1 MVYNSS
7 MKRLKTY
14 FLHFIISSFLIVV
27 PCTAAFAEPA
37 PEGFPPLP
45 PGQELPEGDSSDKKP
60 CPPPPPMDH
69 DNIINYRGSRTY
81 NETLPLKV
89 TQVKCNRIAESLV
102 CVEVFFNQSINPRSV
117 KPNSL
122 IINNS
127 QLPFGTRF
135 TFNKKGNTI
144 KIKVYT
150 TGDSFKLR
158 VQDIR
163 SFNGFLVEP
172 IEILTEVER

>member
-27 PCTAAFAEPA
+27 PCTAAFAEPE

-45 PGQELPEGDSSDKKP
+45 PGQGLQEEDSSEKKL
-60 CPPPPPMDH
+60 PPRPPMDS

-81 NETLPLKV
+81 SEELPLKV
-89 TQVKCNRIAESLV
+89 TLVKTQRIADDLV
-102 CVEVFFNQSINPRSV
+102 CVEVLFNQSINPRSV
-117 KPNSL
+117 RPNSF
-122 IINNS
+122 IINNT
-127 QLPFGTRF
+127 QLPLGTRF

-144 KIKVYT
+144 KLMVYT
-150 TGDSFKLR
+150 TGNTFKLR
-158 VQDIR
+158 VQDIK

-172 IEILTEVER
+172 IEMLTEVER